1 MASGPRFSSG
11 GKGTSRRM
19 PTFFINRANV
29 QGDTAVLAGTE
40 AGHML
45 RSLRLGPGDSFF
57 AFDEEGV
64 RYRMRILEATSR
76 SLRAEVL
83 ETWPPEPPPEV
94 AVTLLVGLPKADKM
108 DFILEKATELGC
120 IRVAPF
126 RSSRTIPRLDAQD
139 ARRRLSRWERVA
151 LSAAKQCGSA
161 RIPEIPGLLSYP
173 DALALGAE
181 ADVRVVFYEG
191 EGRFGLKKVLSGT
204 GKARRVALLIGPEG
218 GFSEDEVTEA
228 ERAGFVRTGLGQ
240 RILRV
245 ETAAIAAVS
254 MVMYHFGKP

>member
-1 MASGPRFSSG
+1 
-11 GKGTSRRM
+11 M
-19 PTFFINRANV
+19 PSFFLNRANV
-29 QGDTAVLAGTE
+29 QGDTAVLSGTE

-57 AFDEEGV
+57 AFDEEGI

-83 ETWPPEPPPEV
+83 ETLPPEPPPAV

-120 IRVAPF
+120 ARVAPF
-126 RSSRTIPRLDAQD
+126 RSSRTIPRPDAQD
-139 ARRRLSRWERVA
+139 ARRRVSRWERVA

-161 RIPEIPGLLSYP
+161 TIPEIPGLLSYP

-181 ADVRVVFYEG
+181 ADGRVVLYEG
-191 EGRFGLKKVLSGT
+191 EERFGLKRVLSAMDHP
-204 GKARRVALLIGPEG
+204 KHVALLIGPEG
-218 GFSEDEVTEA
+218 GFSEDEVREA
-228 ERAGFVRTGLGQ
+228 ERSGFVRAGLGR

-254 MVMYHFGKP
+254 MVVYHFGDP

>member
-1 MASGPRFSSG
+1 
-11 GKGTSRRM
+11 M
-19 PTFFINRANV
+19 PTFFVNRASV
-29 QGDTAVLAGTE
+29 KGDTAVLSGTE

-45 RSLRLGPGDSFF
+45 RSLRLAPGDSFF
-57 AFDEEGV
+57 AFDEEGK

-83 ETWPPEPPPEV
+83 ESWPPEPPPEV

-126 RSSRTIPRLDAQD
+126 RSSRTIPRPDAQD
-139 ARRRLSRWERVA
+139 ARRRLARWERVA

-191 EGRFGLKKVLSGT
+191 EGRIGLKKVLSGT
-204 GKARRVALLIGPEG
+204 GKATRVALLVGPEG

-228 ERAGFVRTGLGQ
+228 ERTGFVRAGLGQ

-254 MVMYHFGKP
+254 MVMYHFGNP

>member
-1 MASGPRFSSG
+1 
-11 GKGTSRRM
+11 M
-19 PTFFINRANV
+19 PTFFVNRGNV
-29 QGDTAVLAGTE
+29 QGDTAVLSGTE

-57 AFDEEGV
+57 AFDEEGS

-83 ETWPPEPPPEV
+83 ETWPPEPPPET

-120 IRVAPF
+120 SCVAPF

-139 ARRRLSRWERVA
+139 EKRRRMRWERVA
-151 LSAAKQCGSA
+151 LAAAKQCGSA
-161 RIPEIPGLLSYP
+161 RVPEIPGLLSYAA
-173 DALALGAE
+173 ALALAGRSE
-181 ADVRVVFYEG
+181 ARIVFYEG
-191 EGRFGLKKVLSGT
+191 EGRTGLKTVLSGM
-204 GKARRVALLIGPEG
+204 GKANSAALLIGPEG
-218 GFSEDEVTEA
+218 GFSEDEVRDA
-228 ERAGFVRTGLGQ
+228 ERAGFVRAGLGQ

-245 ETAAIAAVS
+245 ETAAVAAVS
-254 MVMYHFGKP
+254 MVMYHFGNT